1 MAKLSSSDL
10 FTGKLVRMAAL
21 MPEDRTAFALWSND
35 SEFLRLLDSTP
46 ARPRRPD
53 YFAWS
58 DKQEWRKEEWRHFDF
73 SLRTLADDKLIGFVE
88 LEVDWPNRAGVV
100 GIGIGERAYQSKGYG
115 SDALR
120 VLLGYAFRELNLY
133 RVGLNVFSYNT
144 RAIRA
149 YEKVGF
155 THEGTLRAALYRD
168 GQHYDLL
175 YMSVLRP
182 EWFAQMGLEDE

>member
-10 FTGKLVRMAAL
+10 FTGKLVRLAAL
-21 MPEDRTAFALWSND
+21 TPEDKTASARWSTD
-35 SEFLRLLDSTP
+35 SEFLRLLDSSP
-46 ARPRRPD
+46 ARPRRAE
-53 YFAWS
+53 YFS
-58 DKQEWRKEEWRHFDF
+58 LLERKDEWHIFDF
-73 SLRTLADDKLIGFVE
+73 ALRTLADDKLIGFEE
-88 LEVDWPNRAGVV
+88 LEVDWPNQAGLI
-100 GIGIGERAYQSKGYG
+100 GIGIGEREYRGKGYG
-115 SDALR
+115 PDAMR
-120 VLLGYAFRELNLY
+120 VLLGYAFRELNLF

-155 THEGTLRAALYRD
+155 VHEGILRAALYRD
-168 GQHYDLL
+168 GQRHDIL